1 LAHSEHL
8 LRRNRECG
16 DDRTGHQYVIFHNS
30 FLRVTEGIHAVAA
43 HSIEWMNVNAGGL
56 IEFHNYAASVAGQ
69 LCRQPS
75 SSL

>member
-1 LAHSEHL
+1 
-8 LRRNRECG
+8 
-16 DDRTGHQYVIFHNS
+16 VIFHDS